1 MMILVLMQ
9 EEGWPLGLGLL
20 NGRIGLVRNSEFS
33 GSISLSRISTML
45 SSSSI
50 HSTDSSS
57 YLDTEVSNFIA
68 MGKYQTNVNH
78 WPTFL

>member
-1 MMILVLMQ
+1 MVLVLMQ

-20 NGRIGLVRNSEFS
+20 NARVGLVRNSEFS
-33 GSISLSRISTML
+33 GSISFSRISTIL

-68 MGKYQTNVNH
+68 MGKY
-78 WPTFL
+78 